1 VSLCAILA
9 LALAGA
15 AAPVA
20 RSANVEGGNSFSELS
35 QKAQEPTQT
44 QTQTTATTA
53 STQSTSSTNSNTL
66 ILLASAAAVVVLIA
80 IAFVIARDA
89 RRVAPA
95 GDAQLPD
102 AGSDRHSAA
111 RLRKRRE
118 KAKAARRQRRR
129 NR

>member
-1 VSLCAILA
+1 MA
-9 LALAGA
+9 LACV
-15 AAPVA
+15 AAPAA

-44 QTQTTATTA
+44 QTTATTA
-53 STQSTSSTNSNTL
+53 PTQSTSTSNSNTL
-66 ILLASAAAVVVLIA
+66 IIVATAAALVVLVA

-102 AGSDRHSAA
+102 AGSERHSAA

-118 KAKAARRQRRR
+118 KAKAARRQRKR